1 MKLLKKFVKAKKF
14 RSKAIF
20 STGKKRDIINE
31 KDRKRLQKIIEK
43 DWRRCSMLKKTVE
56 VKLTDG
62 LIAKASAMFVQKA
75 NRYTSDIYLERAG
88 EQVDAKSIMG
98 LMTLSIAPG
107 DEITIIANGIDEEIA
122 LNDLVTFVTND
133 EVS

>member
-43 DWRRCSMLKKTVE
+43 DWRRCRMLKKTVE

-88 EQVDAKSIMG
+88 EQVDAKSKIG
-98 LMTLSIAPG
+98 RAHDGTP
-107 DEITIIANGIDEEIA
+107 
-122 LNDLVTFVTND
+122 VTWP
-133 EVS
+133 ER

>member
-31 KDRKRLQKIIEK
+31 KDRKRLQKNIIEK

-62 LIAKASAMFVQKA
+62 LIAKASAMLVQKA

-88 EQVDAKSIMG
+88 EQVEDRKS
-98 LMTLSIAPG
+98 TR
-107 DEITIIANGIDEEIA
+107 
-122 LNDLVTFVTND
+122 LNSSHVAISYAVFCLKKK
-133 EVS
+133 

>member
-1 MKLLKKFVKAKKF
+1 
-14 RSKAIF
+14 
-20 STGKKRDIINE
+20 
-31 KDRKRLQKIIEK
+31 
-43 DWRRCSMLKKTVE
+43 MLKKTVE

-98 LMTLSIAPG
+98 LMSLSIAPG

-122 LNDLVTFVTND
+122 LNDLVTFLTNE
-133 EVS
+133 EVSLLCVYIFSNCIFFLFFFGFLLC

>member
-98 LMTLSIAPG
+98 LMSLSIAPG

-122 LNDLVTFVTND
+122 LNDLVTFVTNE